1 MVQHAS
7 RSGSV
12 PPLTRSSFISA
23 WRAADLRRATALKNR
38 GLLPAGQIAQ
48 QDPICQNCGH
58 RAIVHGMQNLPVKD
72 RGRWWRKS
80 STPCG
85 WRSCQCT
92 DWEPELSARS
102 GADFSCEVRITEAWI
117 EVPLG
122 HSWIVAYRIMN
133 ERGTPVLGELRVFPA
148 EDGDERPLG
157 QWSGELLGANAK
169 VPSGGITS
177 RQLRGIRVRAY
188 LSEMAKH
195 VAKLRIEEPEVAR
208 MFGWGRAADELDRRP
223 PSTGR
228 RGRKGR
234 PDSFYVE
241 IAREYTEAN
250 SHHPVADV
258 ARRRRLPP
266 GQVRD
271 MVREARKRGLL
282 SRSGRSGVRGGVLTD
297 RALEI
302 SKMITTSRSLAGFS
316 PAVARSR
323 AGSERSAARV
333 RACRPPGGGPR
344 RAAAGG
350 AGRRRQRRRR
360 AQP

>member
-148 EDGDERPLG
+148 EDGD
-157 QWSGELLGANAK
+157 
-169 VPSGGITS
+169 
-177 RQLRGIRVRAY
+177 
-188 LSEMAKH
+188 
-195 VAKLRIEEPEVAR
+195 
-208 MFGWGRAADELDRRP
+208 
-223 PSTGR
+223 
-228 RGRKGR
+228 
-234 PDSFYVE
+234 DS
-241 IAREYTEAN
+241 A
-250 SHHPVADV
+250 
-258 ARRRRLPP
+258 
-266 GQVRD
+266 G
-271 MVREARKRGLL
+271 
-282 SRSGRSGVRGGVLTD
+282 SGVFCSV
-297 RALEI
+297 
-302 SKMITTSRSLAGFS
+302 
-316 PAVARSR
+316 
-323 AGSERSAARV
+323 AGSW
-333 RACRPPGGGPR
+333 
-344 RAAAGG
+344 AAAGPSEQ
-350 AGRRRQRRRR
+350 AIAAQQPASNR
-360 AQP
+360 ARAAMIPTPA